1 MTPHNIKHLYWRAG
15 FGLSPA
21 EYTARR
27 SDSVTE
33 AWDRLFRESQQGYEL
48 PVPPPPDLEA
58 FRMDRKA
65 FIRDQA
71 RRVFA
76 LSADWIRRMGKP
88 DEPALL
94 ERMFLFWHGHF
105 ACHARSEPIAV
116 NQLNLIRRHALG
128 NFRDLLLGI
137 SRDPGMIRYLNN
149 QQNRKQQ
156 PNENFAREVMELF
169 TLGRGHYA
177 EADIKEAARAFTG
190 WSSNLQGEFVFR
202 SSWHDYGRKTVFG
215 KSGDF
220 DGEDIIDLLLEKR
233 ETAHFIAGKAYRYF
247 VHPKGHEERIA
258 ELGQLF
264 YRSGYD
270 IAQLMKAIFTADWF
284 YAEENQG
291 ARIKSPVEL
300 LAGLTRQ
307 LGIEWTDNR
316 NLFILQRALGQEL
329 FHPPNVA
336 GWPQG
341 KAWIDNSTLMLRL
354 NLASFLFQQAEADIP
369 IRVGPEERLVQN
381 PVKKLQASFSLKD
394 LQEACTGQDALEQV
408 RKLSDFL
415 LIQPPQISMGQ
426 LNQGLQGTS
435 DATFAHQCLRL
446 LSLPEYQTC

>member
-1 MTPHNIKHLYWRAG
+1 MTPSHLKHLYWRAG

-21 EYTARR
+21 EYAARH
-27 SDSVTE
+27 SDSAPE
-33 AWDRLFRESQQGYEL
+33 AWDRLYREATQVTEL
-48 PVPPPPDLEA
+48 PAPPPPDLEA

-76 LSADWIRRMGKP
+76 LSADWIRRMANP
-88 DEPALL
+88 TEPALL
-94 ERMFLFWHGHF
+94 ERMSLFWHGHF
-105 ACHARSEPIAV
+105 ACHSRSEQIAV
-116 NQLNLIRRHALG
+116 HQLNLIRKHALG

-137 SRDPGMIRYLNN
+137 SHDPGMIRYLNN

-169 TLGRGHYA
+169 TLGRGNYT
-177 EADIKEAARAFTG
+177 EQDIKEAARAFTG
-190 WSSNLQGEFVFR
+190 WSSNLKGEFVFR

-220 DGEDIIDLLLEKR
+220 DGEDIIDLLLEKK
-233 ETAHFIAGKAYRYF
+233 ETAHFIAGKVYRYF
-247 VHPKGHEERIA
+247 VHPEGDEERIA
-258 ELGQLF
+258 ELGRLF
-264 YRSGYD
+264 YRSDYD
-270 IAQLMKAIFTADWF
+270 IARLMEALFTADWF
-284 YAEENQG
+284 YAEENLG

-307 LGIEWTDNR
+307 LGVDWMDDR

-354 NLASFLFQQAEADIP
+354 SLAAFLFRQAEADIP
-369 IRVGPEERLVQN
+369 IRVGPEEREVRH
-381 PVKKLQASFSLKD
+381 PVKELQATFSLEP
-394 LQEACTGQDALEQV
+394 LQRALADPDAEEQIHQ
-408 RKLSDFL
+408 LSDFL
-415 LIQPPQISMGQ
+415 LIKPTQLPITQ
-426 LNQGLQGTS
+426 LNQGLKGR
-435 DATFAHQCLRL
+435 AEGVFAQQCLRI
-446 LSLPEYQTC
+446 LSLPDYQTC